1 MKRAKLEMCWQR
13 VNGKL
18 GVASRWTDPSEKAP
32 ETQTKPAQVEQE
44 AESSDPVSPEVHEA
58 LFAQFA

>member
-1 MKRAKLEMCWQR
+1 MCWQR

-32 ETQTKPAQVEQE
+32 EAQTKPAQVEQE
-44 AESSDPVSPEVHEA
+44 AQSSDPVAPEVHEA